1 MNEKALRR
9 IAIWLEVNA
18 DELYIA
24 RPERE
29 MEGASGS
36 GPDMWNKQ
44 GRDYMVNLAERSW
57 TR

>member
-1 MNEKALRR
+1 MNEKALQK
-9 IAIWLEVNA
+9 IAIWLEVIA

-24 RPERE
+24 RPDKE
-29 MEGASGS
+29 MGGASGS
-36 GPDMWNKQ
+36 GPNMWNKQ